1 MNFKVFGFARNR
13 NNPNTLVNASRV
25 LGAPHKHRGDAIVVE
40 HDVFNKALAKAVDEG
55 NVNQFIRAT
64 FSKNTEF
71 ESSTLLVESFE
82 DFFSN
87 FRLYC
92 VSDDFFSI
100 FYAIC
105 FNINLLS
112 DEIAS
117 QILSLACEAYYSN
130 SFDQKLNSL
139 NMLDELIENLPLPL
153 VEDAVLDNISSILD
167 DKTLLLSNFKY
178 FTYFESWHKMIV
190 TNLRKVLQ
198 VVSGYEAGFE
208 EFIELF
214 PELTSQVYE
223 YIFEKV
229 LVDDECIWNI
239 VDDDDFDFIDSI
251 LKPMADYEKYQGY
264 YFEIIREK
272 VPEIFEYLS
281 SHGKYLEMYYA
292 CDFLVEEFGFSKEEV
307 DELFKRRLYESV
319 EKVCKISTDLEAL
332 SRLISIP
339 EGYDY
344 LMENIAYLLSEYGII
359 LYALLIKLLGPIPAI
374 TSKEFCCREYIER

>member
-1 MNFKVFGFARNR
+1 MNFKVFGLARNK
-13 NNPNTLVNASRV
+13 NNSNMLVKATRAFEAAHKYHGNA
-25 LGAPHKHRGDAIVVE
+25 LIVE
-40 HDVFNKALAKAVDEG
+40 HDVFNKALAEAVDEG
-55 NVNQFIRAT
+55 NINQFIRT
-64 FSKNTEF
+64 IFTEYSEF
-71 ESSTLLVESFE
+71 EVASSFV
-82 DFFSN
+82 DFFEN
-87 FRLYC
+87 FKHYC
-92 VSDDFFSI
+92 ISDDFPSI

-105 FNINLLS
+105 FNINLIS

-117 QILSLACEAYYSN
+117 KILSLACEAYYHN
-130 SFDQKLNSL
+130 DFDQELHPF
-139 NMLDELIENLPLPL
+139 NMLSELIENLPLPL
-153 VEDAVLDNISSILD
+153 VEDAVLDNVCNIFW
-167 DKTLLLSNFKY
+167 DKNLRLSDFKY

-190 TNLRKVLQ
+190 TNLQQ
-198 VVSGYEAGFE
+198 VFQAVSEYEAGFE
-208 EFIELF
+208 EFVDLF
-214 PELTSQVYE
+214 PELTPQVYE

-229 LVDDECIWNI
+229 LANDECIWNI

-264 YFEIIREK
+264 YFETIREK
-272 VPEIFEYLS
+272 ALEIFEYLS

-292 CDFLVEEFGFSKEEV
+292 CDFLAEEFGISKEEV
-307 DELFKRRLYESV
+307 DELFKRRLYESI

-332 SRLISIP
+332 SRLLSIP